1 MKKYKIILT
10 LFFLLVILIL
20 GGVFYFFKIEKDKNI
35 DDNIISLGN
44 CNINIEAVSTEEQMK
59 KGLSNRDSLCENC
72 GMLFLFGEEGNHFFW
87 MKDMRFPIDIIWLR
101 NNKVVD
107 ISQDIS
113 HKSKSSHS
121 SKEKVDKVL
130 ELNANAVSRCE
141 IEVGDKLKD

>member
-1 MKKYKIILT
+1 MKKYKIVLIL
-10 LFFLLVILIL
+10 LFALIILIS
-20 GGVFYFFKIEKDKNI
+20 GGVFYFLKIEKNKNI
-35 DDNIISLGN
+35 DDNVISLGS
-44 CNINIEAVSTEEQMK
+44 CNIDVEIVSTEELMK

-72 GMLFLFGEEGNHFFW
+72 GMLFVFDKEEHHFFW

-130 ELNANAVSRCE
+130 ELNANAVTRCE
-141 IEVGDKLKD
+141 IEIGDKLKD